1 MIGPLQKIA
10 RIANVPAQRSRSSG
24 SRAAEVNFGSG
35 VAHAPRKVA
44 VHRRQ
49 GAFTRRQYTVVP
61 ADTGATTGSADRGAS
76 LNERFQ
82 VAQAHR
88 LQVNL
93 ARSGNNHHARLR
105 VKRLTPHNVCGD
117 SKIVKAPVRTGA
129 EKYLVDPHVLDLLDR
144 DNIVDIRR
152 TGDQR

>member
-1 MIGPLQKIA
+1 M
-10 RIANVPAQRSRSSG
+10 
-24 SRAAEVNFGSG
+24 
-35 VAHAPRKVA
+35 
-44 VHRRQ
+44 
-49 GAFTRRQYTVVP
+49 VP
-61 ADTGATTGSADRGAS
+61 ADTGTTTRSADRGAS

-93 ARSGNNHHARLR
+93 ARSGNNHHARLG

-144 DNIVDIRR
+144 DNIVNIRR
-152 TGDQR
+152 AGDQR